1 MITTHSLVKVYKGD
15 VQALRGVDLE
25 IPGTGLFGLL
35 GVNGAGKTTLM
46 RILAGLLH
54 PTDGQVRVLGNDVT
68 TPQGK
73 RAVQSVLGYLPQ
85 EFGAPPDLTAWEFL
99 DYIAVLKGVTDPAS
113 RQRQV
118 DRVVD
123 LTRLSEVADRRIKTY
138 SGGMKRRL
146 GIAQALLGDPKLLI
160 VDEPTAGLDP
170 EERVRFR
177 NLLAEVAQRC
187 AVILSTHIVEDI
199 GQSCGQMAVLWQGGV
214 LFEGAP
220 GDLVDRAR
228 GRVWTILMPDDGRP
242 PTDLVTVSTR
252 QAPDGT
258 QYRVLG
264 EPASDCRPV
273 AVEPTLE
280 DGYMWLMHMSRS
292 RVSVR
297 NPASGE
303 KTNE

>member
-1 MITTHSLVKVYKGD
+1 MITTHSLVKVYKGN

-46 RILAGLLH
+46 RVLAGLLH
-54 PTDGQVRVLGNDVT
+54 PTAGQVQVLGNDVT

-99 DYIAVLKGVTDPAS
+99 DYIAVLKGVTEPS
-113 RQRQV
+113 LRQRQV
-118 DRVVD
+118 DRVVG

-146 GIAQALLGDPKLLI
+146 GIAQALLGDPRLLI

-177 NLLAEVAQRC
+177 ILLAEVAQRC
-187 AVILSTHIVEDI
+187 AVVLSTHIVEDI
-199 GQSCGQMAVLWQGGV
+199 GQSCGRMAVLWQGGV
-214 LFEGAP
+214 LFEGTP
-220 GDLVDRAR
+220 GDLTDSAR
-228 GRVWTILMPDDGRP
+228 GKVWTVLMRDDARP
-242 PTDLVTVSTR
+242 PSGLVIVSTR
-252 QAPDGT
+252 QVPDGT

-264 EPASDCRPV
+264 EPGFDGRAT
-273 AVEPTLE
+273 ATEPTLE
-280 DGYMWLMHMSRS
+280 DGYMWLMRQSRS
-292 RVSVR
+292 AQQE
-297 NPASGE
+297 ASE
-303 KTNE
+303 EEIQ